1 MIKKIHNLLFRNM
14 SIGTEIASCIALAVV
29 IPLVIL
35 GAVFSKPLYN
45 MVIAMTILEEQ
56 NALSKIVPQIDVRV
70 ENISDCMREI
80 TSDPFYEEIFL
91 DEIDDSVFELMNS
104 QGADDF
110 SARIEDIKAN
120 SPINEIKIYIKAP
133 EESVFFQSTP
143 LSDVIRPEREILGTY
158 WHGIFNGTRYA
169 DLYCPRFYLSNSEI
183 NKYGNSA
190 YIIRTSI
197 YCNSEVYPAYVALYY
212 DNDIYGQILQD
223 ATTTNGSVS
232 YIINDREALIVTTDS
247 ALSGTYR
254 IEYDDI
260 KQSLLA
266 SNSFVERDVA
276 GVSVYVAFF
285 QIEEADWFMVNV
297 IPKRLVTDIAHGLM
311 LRIIVIFVASFLIA
325 LIIALFL
332 SGSITKRIESVSAQ
346 MKKVHNGPPVAMEES
361 DYNDE
366 IGDLIKT
373 YNYMTRQM
381 NQLIQKQEETAEE
394 LRFAEFNALQ
404 AQINPHFLYNTMDMI
419 NWMSLQGRNKEVSEV
434 VQNLSKF
441 YKLTLSRKKEYSTI
455 ADELEH
461 AQVYI
466 ELQNMRFNDAIDFV
480 IDVPDELCDYR
491 LPKLTLQPILENSI
505 FHGILEKESKSG
517 TIVLTVWSEEN
528 DIHILISDD
537 GVGMD
542 ESVRNQILSEE
553 RIRPNNSN
561 GTNVAVVNIHR
572 RLQLLY
578 GDKYGLSYS
587 SEKGAGCD
595 VNILVPKHIG
605 PESYVKSNK

>member
-70 ENISDCMREI
+70 ENISDCMKEI
-80 TSDPFYEEIFL
+80 TSDPFYEEIFF
-91 DEIDDSVFELMNS
+91 DEIDDSVIELMNS

-110 SARIEDIKAN
+110 FARIEDIKAN

-133 EESVFFQSTP
+133 EESDFFQSTP

-212 DNDIYGQILQD
+212 DNDIYGQILQE

-254 IEYDDI
+254 IKYDDI

-297 IPKRLVTDIAHGLM
+297 IPKSLVTDIAHGLM

-419 NWMSLQGRNKEVSEV
+419 NWMALQGRNKEVSEV

-480 IDVPDELCDYR
+480 VDVPDELCDYR
-491 LPKLTLQPILENSI
+491 LPKLTFQPILENSI
-505 FHGILEKESKSG
+505 LHGILEKESKSG

-605 PESYVKSNK
+605 PEPYVKSNK